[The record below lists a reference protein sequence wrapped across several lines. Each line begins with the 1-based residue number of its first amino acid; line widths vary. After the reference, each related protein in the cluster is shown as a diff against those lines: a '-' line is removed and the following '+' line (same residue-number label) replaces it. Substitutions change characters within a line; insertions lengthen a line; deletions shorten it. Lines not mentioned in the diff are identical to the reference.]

1 MLNFDAGQSPYYYY
15 VCPRDRFLL
24 PSLELV
30 EQDVFLYRT
39 LRAQGYERIVFAVK
53 DGYLHF
59 ETYDRFSEYAFR
71 YAGDFE
77 KFQGGREGFL
87 KKHTP
92 SGSRNSQE
100 KLGRDRIAAM
110 NGDYAGRD
118 SDIGPVR
125 MKQPFVNSPEKF
137 EQVFQNLIL
146 TCLQSEKV
154 RTAFVFPEE
163 SFDYFSAPRIR
174 EVLRKFISGDG
185 YRRGSSI
192 VIFTMPQGSRLVA
205 DYMRPDS
212 FYQTVC
218 RYLFQ
223 TDVKDYLDRNETTA
237 LLGLQETMGPRLI
250 RGYGIGVDEAGWLLD
265 RAVLFNG
272 LHITAAERPEYARM
286 LIRFLCDRPG
296 EEERRKFREKFY
308 ALLDGYLYDDQAP
321 LYTLC
326 KKLQQ
331 EMDNNIKGRFGEAL
345 RTAMEVEKMEQK
357 KLVSQMRDANGY
369 RELEEYFNR
378 VIIPIAEAQRR
389 KPAPKDPLAL
399 ERFSKEGAV
408 EFTGEPINLN
418 LIITGPTGV
427 GKNTLVQRY
436 GQWLASY
443 GLLKKG
449 HVVVVTK
456 DDVKAQYV
464 GQSSAKLLEKV
475 DEAEQGVLVF
485 DEFYQLDSGDDHG
498 PDSYNKDIVDALLKL
513 SWERRGRVAFVLVGY
528 EEPTMAFI
536 RKHEGLE
543 ARFPHHIRM
552 EEYTSDQ
559 LYAIF
564 RKKAKD
570 IRFSPELEE
579 GLPAF
584 FKSWYNTRR
593 SQAKEWSNIRT
604 VENEFFNPL
613 RAAWLTARRQRDCLE
628 PDALPED
635 LRPYWEKRELRSDP
649 WQELDGLVGLPNIRQ
664 EIEALA
670 SDLKFGVPEDAEE
683 KDDWNNYLFLGNP
696 GTGKTEVARK
706 MGRILLRLGVIR
718 NGVISEVKAGELL
731 SGADPLKRLKDA
743 MNRAMGG
750 ILFVDEA
757 YRLRDSS
764 MGIQALE
771 NIMQFMEDN
780 RGSVI
785 VIFAGYEDQI
795 NELLAVN
802 DGLAS
807 RFTRRIIFE
816 DYTAAELCQIAEGMA
831 QKRGFA
837 VSEEFLGQSEK
848 IFSAWIAEKK
858 RGFGNAREV
867 RNYIKRCKSR
877 HSVLVSRAVSAGQD
891 AGALPNRWTLT
902 PDDIPPEYRD
912 ALEAAGMPAFSLPAG
927 RRAAQE
933 AFARI
938 AAASSSGTA
947 AGASLE
953 ETVLF
958 LRISTSGGTA
968 TGTAFLASPEGDVVT
983 CAHCVRGA
991 RKIEVRLV
999 SGNSAAEWCPCTC
1012 LFADESRDIA
1022 VIRLERGQ
1030 DYPFLVL
1037 AEGEYACRM
1046 SEPVRMPGF
1055 PKGLQA
1061 LHLYNGRV
1069 AALDQ
1074 RTKAGREVICLQIE
1088 GKHGNSGSPVLL
1100 EDGRVG
1106 GIFQG
1111 AFGETGDE
1119 VNFMAHIRNF
1129 WTLARETC
1137 GEGR

>member
-15 VCPRDRFLL
+15 VCPKDRFLL

-77 KFQGGREGFL
+77 KFQGGREEFL

-163 SFDYFSAPRIR
+163 SFDYFSGPRIR

-265 RAVLFNG
+265 RAALFNG
-272 LHITAAERPEYARM
+272 LKMTAAERPEYARM
-286 LIRFLCDRPG
+286 LIHFLCDRPG
-296 EEERRKFREKFY
+296 EDERRKFREKFH
-308 ALLDGYLYDDQAP
+308 ALLVGYLYDDQAP

-331 EMDNNIKGRFGEAL
+331 EMDNNTKGRFKEAL
-345 RTAMEVEKMEQK
+345 RAAMEVEKMEQK

-389 KPAPKDPLAL
+389 KPAPKDPLTL
-399 ERFSKEGAV
+399 ERFSKEGAA
-408 EFTGEPINLN
+408 EFTGESINLN

-436 GQWLASY
+436 GQWLAGY

-584 FKSWYNTRR
+584 FGSWYNTRR

-628 PDALPED
+628 PDALPEE
-635 LRPYWEKRELRSDP
+635 LRP
-649 WQELDGLVGLPNIRQ
+649 
-664 EIEALA
+664 
-670 SDLKFGVPEDAEE
+670 
-683 KDDWNNYLFLGNP
+683 
-696 GTGKTEVARK
+696 
-706 MGRILLRLGVIR
+706 
-718 NGVISEVKAGELL
+718 
-731 SGADPLKRLKDA
+731 
-743 MNRAMGG
+743 
-750 ILFVDEA
+750 
-757 YRLRDSS
+757 
-764 MGIQALE
+764 
-771 NIMQFMEDN
+771 
-780 RGSVI
+780 
-785 VIFAGYEDQI
+785 
-795 NELLAVN
+795 
-802 DGLAS
+802 
-807 RFTRRIIFE
+807 
-816 DYTAAELCQIAEGMA
+816 
-831 QKRGFA
+831 
-837 VSEEFLGQSEK
+837 
-848 IFSAWIAEKK
+848 
-858 RGFGNAREV
+858 
-867 RNYIKRCKSR
+867 
-877 HSVLVSRAVSAGQD
+877 
-891 AGALPNRWTLT
+891 
-902 PDDIPPEYRD
+902 
-912 ALEAAGMPAFSLPAG
+912 
-927 RRAAQE
+927 
-933 AFARI
+933 
-938 AAASSSGTA
+938 
-947 AGASLE
+947 
-953 ETVLF
+953 
-958 LRISTSGGTA
+958 
-968 TGTAFLASPEGDVVT
+968 
-983 CAHCVRGA
+983 
-991 RKIEVRLV
+991 
-999 SGNSAAEWCPCTC
+999 
-1012 LFADESRDIA
+1012 
-1022 VIRLERGQ
+1022 
-1030 DYPFLVL
+1030 
-1037 AEGEYACRM
+1037 
-1046 SEPVRMPGF
+1046 
-1055 PKGLQA
+1055 
-1061 LHLYNGRV
+1061 
-1069 AALDQ
+1069 
-1074 RTKAGREVICLQIE
+1074 
-1088 GKHGNSGSPVLL
+1088 
-1100 EDGRVG
+1100 
-1106 GIFQG
+1106 
-1111 AFGETGDE
+1111 
-1119 VNFMAHIRNF
+1119 
-1129 WTLARETC
+1129 
-1137 GEGR
+1137 

>member
-296 EEERRKFREKFY
+296 EEERRKFREKFH
-308 ALLDGYLYDDQAP
+308 ALLDGYLYDDQVP

-326 KKLQQ
+326 KKLRQ
-331 EMDNNIKGRFGEAL
+331 EMDNNTKRRFEEAL
-345 RTAMEVEKMEQK
+345 RAAMKVEKMEQK

-389 KPAPKDPLAL
+389 KPAPKDPLTL
-399 ERFSKEGAV
+399 ERFSKESAV
-408 EFTGEPINLN
+408 EFTGEPINLS

-427 GKNTLVQRY
+427 GKTTLARCY

-564 RKKAKD
+564 RKRPRTSDSPPNWRRGCPPSSKAGT
-570 IRFSPELEE
+570 I
-579 GLPAF
+579 PAG
-584 FKSWYNTRR
+584 
-593 SQAKEWSNIRT
+593 
-604 VENEFFNPL
+604 
-613 RAAWLTARRQRDCLE
+613 ARR
-628 PDALPED
+628 
-635 LRPYWEKRELRSDP
+635 
-649 WQELDGLVGLPNIRQ
+649 
-664 EIEALA
+664 
-670 SDLKFGVPEDAEE
+670 
-683 KDDWNNYLFLGNP
+683 
-696 GTGKTEVARK
+696 
-706 MGRILLRLGVIR
+706 R
-718 NGVISEVKAGELL
+718 NGPTSAQWK
-731 SGADPLKRLKDA
+731 
-743 MNRAMGG
+743 MN
-750 ILFVDEA
+750 F
-757 YRLRDSS
+757 S
-764 MGIQALE
+764 
-771 NIMQFMEDN
+771 
-780 RGSVI
+780 
-785 VIFAGYEDQI
+785 
-795 NELLAVN
+795 
-802 DGLAS
+802 
-807 RFTRRIIFE
+807 TP
-816 DYTAAELCQIAEGMA
+816 C
-831 QKRGFA
+831 
-837 VSEEFLGQSEK
+837 GQ
-848 IFSAWIAEKK
+848 
-858 RGFGNAREV
+858 
-867 RNYIKRCKSR
+867 
-877 HSVLVSRAVSAGQD
+877 
-891 AGALPNRWTLT
+891 
-902 PDDIPPEYRD
+902 
-912 ALEAAGMPAFSLPAG
+912 
-927 RRAAQE
+927 
-933 AFARI
+933 
-938 AAASSSGTA
+938 
-947 AGASLE
+947 
-953 ETVLF
+953 
-958 LRISTSGGTA
+958 
-968 TGTAFLASPEGDVVT
+968 
-983 CAHCVRGA
+983 
-991 RKIEVRLV
+991 
-999 SGNSAAEWCPCTC
+999 
-1012 LFADESRDIA
+1012 
-1022 VIRLERGQ
+1022 
-1030 DYPFLVL
+1030 
-1037 AEGEYACRM
+1037 
-1046 SEPVRMPGF
+1046 PG
-1055 PKGLQA
+1055 
-1061 LHLYNGRV
+1061 
-1069 AALDQ
+1069 
-1074 RTKAGREVICLQIE
+1074 
-1088 GKHGNSGSPVLL
+1088 
-1100 EDGRVG
+1100 
-1106 GIFQG
+1106 
-1111 AFGETGDE
+1111 
-1119 VNFMAHIRNF
+1119 
-1129 WTLARETC
+1129 
-1137 GEGR
+1137 